1 MTATRGL
8 VAFEGHEVSP
18 ERLGDGGPAQRQPR
32 HIGLRKAEQK
42 LRLWRSYTLAWSLD
56 SSE

>member
-8 VAFEGHEVSP
+8 VALEGHEVSP

-42 LRLWRSYTLAWSLD
+42 LRLWRSYTLA
-56 SSE
+56 